1 MIDREKV
8 IEGLKHCPVY
18 CNPECPCYWNDISDF
33 TECQIRLHVYAID
46 LLEER
51 EQSQREY
58 EAAVEMGQYC
68 ERYEPTYNPEDGSL

>member
-1 MIDREKV
+1 MIEREKV
-8 IEGLKHCPVY
+8 IKGLECCPVY
-18 CNPECPCYWNDISDF
+18 CNPECPYYWNDISDF

-58 EAAVEMGQYC
+58 EAATEMTEYC